1 MKELKTMKVNEI
13 KNIARA
19 MGIKG
24 WWDMKK
30 AQLIEAI
37 ENHQQTEPLIED
49 DPMIEEYVEETI
61 EEHVE
66 EVAPEASE
74 TVEVVT
80 NETNRENEE
89 NVSETTQ
96 SAHRKNK
103 KRLIEHNG
111 KTQTLTAWA
120 KELGIRHQ
128 TLYNRIVMKGMKPSE
143 AFEMPIKKPTKK
155 EVKNNENN

>member
-30 AQLIEAI
+30 AQLIETI
-37 ENHQQTEPLIED
+37 ENHQQTEPPIED
-49 DPMIEEYVEETI
+49 EPIVEEHVEEHI

-66 EVAPEASE
+66 EVASEAPK
-74 TVEVVT
+74 TTEVVT

-89 NVSETTQ
+89 NVSETT
-96 SAHRKNK
+96 
-103 KRLIEHNG
+103 
-111 KTQTLTAWA
+111 
-120 KELGIRHQ
+120 
-128 TLYNRIVMKGMKPSE
+128 
-143 AFEMPIKKPTKK
+143 
-155 EVKNNENN
+155 